1 MVAESKVGQRSL
13 LTRRET
19 SQILLLHRRLSSA
32 KTAPAMKT
40 LFVYARLYVECLRK
54 AAAGI
59 RKNPWTLL
67 LPIVLL
73 PAFFIIGALLWPL
86 GFVGGILMVFVRAA
100 LISCY
105 LYFTGEV
112 VSQSRVRIS
121 EFGRS
126 IGTYL
131 WSVVNLYFVLWIA
144 TFLLNL
150 ALRTNPRIAYL
161 SEQLFSLASLI
172 LLNPAPE
179 IIYLRGTY
187 GGMATVQRSVA
198 FVQQNWI
205 EWFAPN
211 LPLAALAYLVRDI
224 LYPAYTLTP
233 LIAAIPIGALFQL
246 AMVFRGHLFLALDGS
261 THRQRMFRYRSP
273 T

>member
-1 MVAESKVGQRSL
+1 
-13 LTRRET
+13 
-19 SQILLLHRRLSSA
+19 
-32 KTAPAMKT
+32 MKIF
-40 LFVYARLYVECLRK
+40 FVYARLYGECLRK
-54 AAAGI
+54 AMVGI

-67 LPIVLL
+67 LPIPLL
-73 PAFFIIGALLWPL
+73 PAFFVIGALLWPL

-131 WSVVNLYFVLWIA
+131 WSVVNLGFVLWLA
-144 TFLLNL
+144 TFLLSL
-150 ALRTNPRIAYL
+150 ALRTNPRVGYL
-161 SEQLFSLASLI
+161 FEQLFWLASLI

-187 GGMATVQRSVA
+187 GGMATVQRSIA

-205 EWFAPN
+205 EWFVPN
-211 LPLAALAYLVRDI
+211 VPLAALVYFIGAV
-224 LYPAYTLTP
+224 LYPPYTLGS
-233 LIAAIPIGALFQL
+233 LIAAIPIGAFFQL
-246 AMVFRGHLFLALDGS
+246 AMVFRGHLLLALDGS

>member
-1 MVAESKVGQRSL
+1 
-13 LTRRET
+13 
-19 SQILLLHRRLSSA
+19 
-32 KTAPAMKT
+32 
-40 LFVYARLYVECLRK
+40 
-54 AAAGI
+54 
-59 RKNPWTLL
+59 
-67 LPIVLL
+67 
-73 PAFFIIGALLWPL
+73 
-86 GFVGGILMVFVRAA
+86 LMVFVRAA

-131 WSVVNLYFVLWIA
+131 WSVVNLGFVLWLA
-144 TFLLNL
+144 TFLLSL
-150 ALRTNPRIAYL
+150 VLRTNLQLAYL
-161 SEQLFSLASLI
+161 FEQLFWLASLI

-187 GGMATVQRSVA
+187 GGMATVQRSIA

-211 LPLAALAYLVRDI
+211 IPLAALAYFTAAAFDPPYTVRS
-224 LYPAYTLTP
+224 
-233 LIAAIPIGALFQL
+233 LIAAVPIGAFFQL
-246 AMVFRGHLFLALDGS
+246 AMVFRGHLFLALDAS
-261 THRQRMFRYRSP
+261 SHRQRMSRYRSH

>member
-1 MVAESKVGQRSL
+1 MK
-13 LTRRET
+13 
-19 SQILLLHRRLSSA
+19 ILV
-32 KTAPAMKT
+32 
-40 LFVYARLYVECLRK
+40 VYARLYWECLRK
-54 AAAGI
+54 AILGI

-67 LPIVLL
+67 LPIPFL
-73 PAFFIIGALLWPL
+73 PAFVLIGALLWPL

-131 WSVVNLYFVLWIA
+131 WSVVNLGFVLWIA
-144 TFLLNL
+144 TFLLTML
-150 ALRTNPRIAYL
+150 FRTNARAGYL
-161 SEQLFSLASLI
+161 FEQLFWLASLI

-179 IIYLRGTY
+179 VIYLRGTY
-187 GGMATVQRSVA
+187 GGLATVQRSVA

-205 EWFAPN
+205 EWFIPN
-211 LPLAALAYLVRDI
+211 LPLAFLGYLILPWLAQPDLLGV
-224 LYPAYTLTP
+224 LMV
-233 LIAAIPIGALFQL
+233 AIPVGALFHL
-246 AMVFRGHLFLALDGS
+246 AMVFRGHLFVALDRS
-261 THRQRMFRYRSP
+261 SHRQRMFRYRSP
-273 T
+273 N

>member
-1 MVAESKVGQRSL
+1 
-13 LTRRET
+13 
-19 SQILLLHRRLSSA
+19 
-32 KTAPAMKT
+32 MKIF
-40 LFVYARLYVECLRK
+40 FVYARLYGECLRK
-54 AAAGI
+54 AMAAI

-67 LPIVLL
+67 LPVVLL
-73 PAFFIIGALLWPL
+73 FAYRNISELLGPL
-86 GFVGGILMVFVRAA
+86 RVIDRLGLIGGILMVLVVAA

-112 VSQSRVRIS
+112 VSQSRVRVS

-131 WSVVNLYFVLWIA
+131 WAVVNLGFVVWVA
-144 TFLLNL
+144 RLLLSL
-150 ALRTNPRIAYL
+150 ALRANPRAAGTAEL
-161 SEQLFSLASLI
+161 LLLLASFI

-179 IIYLRGTY
+179 IIYARGTY
-187 GGMATVQRSVA
+187 GGLATVQRSIA

-205 EWFAPN
+205 EWFVPN
-211 LPLAALAYLVRDI
+211 LPLAALALILVSMLDQ
-224 LYPAYTLTP
+224 LDAPVAW
-233 LIAAIPIGALFQL
+233 AAQIPIGAFYHV